1 MHSPAN
7 QPEFAG
13 VVDPAVDELNR
24 IVEQAESLL
33 RSLGNEGGDAVNA
46 VRDRVTETL
55 HQAQARLAETA
66 VEAEAAVES
75 IAERTDSLVR
85 QNPWQ
90 SVAAAAL
97 LGGVVTYLLMRNRR
111 E

>member
-1 MHSPAN
+1 MQSSLKSDIA
-7 QPEFAG
+7 A
-13 VVDPAVDELNR
+13 VADPAVDELNR
-24 IVEQAESLL
+24 IVKQAESLL
-33 RSLGNEGGDAVNA
+33 KSLGEEGGEAADA

-55 HQAQARLAETA
+55 HQAKARLADTA

-75 IAERTDSLVR
+75 IAERTDSYVR

-97 LGGVVTYLLMRNRR
+97 LGGALTYLFMRNRR

>member
-1 MHSPAN
+1 MQSPAN
-7 QPEFAG
+7 QPEFAA
-13 VVDPAVDELNR
+13 VVDPAVEELNR
-24 IVEQAESLL
+24 IVKQAESLL
-33 RSLGNEGGDAVNA
+33 HSLGSEGGEAVDA

-55 HQAQARLAETA
+55 HQAKARLAETA

-75 IAERTDSLVR
+75 IAERTDAYVR

>member
-1 MHSPAN
+1 MQSPAN
-7 QPEFAG
+7 QPEFAAI
-13 VVDPAVDELNR
+13 VDPAVEELNR
-24 IVEQAESLL
+24 IVKQAESLL
-33 RSLGNEGGDAVNA
+33 RSLGDGSGEAVDA

-55 HQAQARLAETA
+55 HQARARLAETA
-66 VEAEAAVES
+66 GEAEAAVES
-75 IAERTDSLVR
+75 IAERTDSYVR

>member
-1 MHSPAN
+1 MQSRAN
-7 QPEFAG
+7 QTDFDA
-13 VVDPAVDELNR
+13 VVDPAVEELIR
-24 IVEQAESLL
+24 IVKQAESLL
-33 RSLGNEGGDAVNA
+33 RSLGDGGGEAVDA

-55 HQAQARLAETA
+55 HQAKARLAETA
-66 VEAEAAVES
+66 VEAEAAVEG
-75 IAERTDSLVR
+75 IAERTDSFVR

-97 LGGVVTYLLMRNRR
+97 LGGVVAYLLMRNPQ

>member
-1 MHSPAN
+1 MQSPAN
-7 QPEFAG
+7 QPEFVAIA
-13 VVDPAVDELNR
+13 DPAIDELNR
-24 IVEQAESLL
+24 IVKQAESLL
-33 RSLGNEGGDAVNA
+33 RSLGEDGGEAVDA

-55 HQAQARLAETA
+55 HQAKARLAETA

-75 IAERTDSLVR
+75 IAERTDSYVR

-97 LGGVVTYLLMRNRR
+97 FGGVVTYLLMRNPK

>member
-1 MHSPAN
+1 MQSPAN

-24 IVEQAESLL
+24 IVKQAESLL
-33 RSLGNEGGDAVNA
+33 RSLGDEGGEAVDA

-55 HQAQARLAETA
+55 HQAKARLAETA

-75 IAERTDSLVR
+75 IAERTDSYVR

>member
-1 MHSPAN
+1 MQSPAN
-7 QPEFAG
+7 QPEFAA
-13 VVDPAVDELNR
+13 VVDPAIEELNR
-24 IVEQAESLL
+24 IVKQAETLL
-33 RSLGNEGGDAVNA
+33 HSLGSEGGEAVDA

-55 HQAQARLAETA
+55 HQAKARLAETA

-75 IAERTDSLVR
+75 IAERTDSYVR

>member
-1 MHSPAN
+1 MQSPAN
-7 QPEFAG
+7 QTEFNA
-13 VVDPAVDELNR
+13 VVDPAVEELHR
-24 IVEQAESLL
+24 IVKQAESLL
-33 RSLGNEGGDAVNA
+33 RSLGDEGGEAVDA

-55 HQAQARLAETA
+55 HQAKARLAETA

-75 IAERTDSLVR
+75 IAERTDSYVR

-97 LGGVVTYLLMRNRR
+97 LGGVLTYLLMRNRR